1 VVSQAHE
8 VRHQIFRED
17 WELAPKVATGLGIEF
32 PRCFGATELS
42 PEVNETKVLERRV
55 DTVLRYE
62 SEAGPF
68 LMLIESQTS
77 EDPLKPSSWAY
88 YTSYLWTK
96 HKLPTCLMVVCS
108 DRVTE
113 RWARKVRQSGPLF
126 MPTLTLQPLVIGPSS
141 MPLISDPEQMRA
153 DLKMAALSVITHPDE
168 PGIDAILGSLVT
180 ALKGVPDDKV
190 FETINYVAQ
199 GLSESAV
206 LRLLEVLV
214 KQNLSYFKSP
224 FTEEIFEKGYV
235 EGEEKGYEKGREE
248 CVVTLTNTLLL
259 VLEKRLLQIGPDV
272 RDRIAACDDPEVLG
286 SWLTR
291 AAVVSVAEDIFAEE

>member
-1 VVSQAHE
+1 MVSQAHE

-17 WELAPKVATGLGIEF
+17 WELAPKVAAGLGIEF

-42 PEVNETKVLERRV
+42 TEVNETKVLERRV

-141 MPLISDPEQMRA
+141 VPLITDPEQMRA

-168 PGIDAILGSLVT
+168 PDINAILKAMPA
-180 ALKGVPDDKV
+180 ALKGVPEDEADPII
-190 FETINYVAQ
+190 EYVSE
-199 GLSESAV
+199 GLSESEA
-206 LRLLEVLV
+206 LHTWRKLL
-214 KQNLSYFKSP
+214 QDLSFYKSP
-224 FTEEIFEKGYV
+224 IAEEL
-235 EGEEKGYEKGREE
+235 REE
-248 CVVTLTNTLLL
+248 GRAESRVSTLINAVVG
-259 VLEKRLLQIGPDV
+259 VLEKRHLQIGHDV
-272 RDRIAACDDPEVLG
+272 RERIAGCDDPEMLY
-286 SWLTR
+286 SWLLR
-291 AAVVSVAEDIFAEE
+291 AAVVSVAEDIFVEV